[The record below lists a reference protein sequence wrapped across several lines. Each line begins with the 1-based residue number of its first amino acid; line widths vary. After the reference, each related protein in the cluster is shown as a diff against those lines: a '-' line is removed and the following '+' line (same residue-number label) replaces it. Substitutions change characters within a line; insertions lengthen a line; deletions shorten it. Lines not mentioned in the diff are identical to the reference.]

1 MKLQLMDYIYETSK
15 ENCKEF
21 TKEILTNTEQVR
33 ITFAKYRDFSGE
45 FMYKYRGVFKLDVKK
60 TESSIKKQEYKR
72 VWKKVEDRVELEK
85 YFR

>member
-1 MKLQLMDYIYETSK
+1 
-15 ENCKEF
+15 
-21 TKEILTNTEQVR
+21 
-33 ITFAKYRDFSGE
+33 
-45 FMYKYRGVFKLDVKK
+45 MYKYRGVFKLDVKK